1 MRPTT
6 NTPLIVVSE
15 RLYRALLIFY
25 PAAHRREY
33 GVLMV
38 QVFRDVARETYHRQ
52 GAAGMLLWWC
62 TTLLDLT
69 LTAFEE
75 RRKVRFMF
83 SKTQFMH
90 MSGLLLLIGGGFW
103 ALAAFSQLQPGDH
116 YTYYGVYQVLLWLIA
131 PGFLLV
137 GLGCIGLA
145 LRYKETLGRPGQWTL
160 VLTGL
165 SALVMTVGLVA
176 TQIQDS
182 WWNLWVA
189 GGLLHALALTAFGLL
204 HLRQPTLPVFRAL
217 PLQIGAGWLVLMT
230 GFVNSFPRSTA
241 NLLTFLFIFGMGV
254 AWLAIGQAVHRQ
266 GARAAEAATA

>member
-15 RLYRALLIFY
+15 RLYCALLIFY

-38 QVFRDVARETYHRQ
+38 QVFQDVTRETYHRQ

-75 RRKVRFMF
+75 RRKVRFVF

-90 MSGLLLLIGGGFW
+90 MSGLLLMIGGAFW

-116 YTYYGVYQVLLWLIA
+116 YTYYGVYQVLLWLLA

-145 LRYKETLGRPGQWTL
+145 LRYKTAHGTAGQWTL

-165 SALVMTVGLVA
+165 GALVMAVGVVG

-182 WWNLWVA
+182 LWNIWMA

-204 HLRQPTLPVFRAL
+204 QLRRPTLPVFRAL
-217 PLQIGAGWLVLMT
+217 PLQIAAGWLVLMT
-230 GFVNSFPRSTA
+230 DFVNSFPRSTA
-241 NLLTFLFIFGMGV
+241 NLLTFFLFFGMGL

-266 GARAAEAATA
+266 GTVTAAAAA